1 MDFSERLL
9 RRFLLLCENP
19 RTQRRALA
27 LVRGSV
33 SNARA
38 GRAFYALVNR
48 VVVNPVARAM
58 GVQSSAV
65 RMELVGSQLIG
76 LAMIRYVLKVEPIAS
91 GRRGAGAADGTA
103 VARGA
108 DRQDRADSGSA
119 SRARHGALVGQ
130 RTRMVALE
138 SRNPWPPLV
147 WQRSPCLVL
156 VHTIPR

>member
-1 MDFSERLL
+1 MGAPSSPEAPDVSQPDFTERLL

-38 GRAFYALVNR
+38 GRRFYALVNR
-48 VVVNPVARAM
+48 VVLNPVARAM
-58 GVQSSAV
+58 GIETSAV

-91 GRRGAGAADGTA
+91 LSVDE
-103 VARGA
+103 
-108 DRQDRADSGSA
+108 
-119 SRARHGALVGQ
+119 LVPLL
-130 RTRMVALE
+130 A
-138 SRNPWPPLV
+138 PPLRQALGLTPGPV
-147 WQRSPCLVL
+147 TAPATCTCHAELIAVPW
-156 VHTIPR
+156 

>member
-1 MDFSERLL
+1 MRAPSSPEADFTERLL

-38 GRAFYALVNR
+38 GRRFYALVNR
-48 VVVNPVARAM
+48 VVLNPVARAV
-58 GVQSSAV
+58 GIETSAI

-91 GRRGAGAADGTA
+91 LDVEELVALMAPPLRQALGLGAAAPACACREELVA
-103 VARGA
+103 V
-108 DRQDRADSGSA
+108 
-119 SRARHGALVGQ
+119 
-130 RTRMVALE
+130 
-138 SRNPWPPLV
+138 PW
-147 WQRSPCLVL
+147 
-156 VHTIPR
+156 

>member
-1 MDFSERLL
+1 MSAEGVAMDFSERLL

-91 GRRGAGAADGTA
+91 LD
-103 VARGA
+103 VEE
-108 DRQDRADSGSA
+108 
-119 SRARHGALVGQ
+119 LVQ
-130 RTRMVALE
+130 LMA
-138 SRNPWPPLV
+138 PPLRAALTGRTEPTPAPPLELATV
-147 WQRSPCLVL
+147 PW
-156 VHTIPR
+156 

>member
-1 MDFSERLL
+1 MSADSVSQDFTERLL

-19 RTQRRALA
+19 RTQQRALA

-91 GRRGAGAADGTA
+91 LDI
-103 VARGA
+103 
-108 DRQDRADSGSA
+108 DE
-119 SRARHGALVGQ
+119 LVPL
-130 RTRMVALE
+130 MA
-138 SRNPWPPLV
+138 PPLRAALNGGKEPAPV
-147 WQRSPCLVL
+147 VEVCAC
-156 VHTIPR
+156 HPREFAVVPW